1 MKTNHILLTAA
12 LLLCTA
18 SCTKEATEIPDTND
32 DNTLYPV
39 TFSGGIDLVQTK
51 TDDNTTPMRK
61 DVKAKVYVYKNTE
74 TATDVSNPVNKEY
87 EVGDNGDLTI
97 GTGDTIYLAK
107 DTYNFYA
114 VSTDSITE
122 STDASSFPAFTSGVS
137 AELSNGFNYLW
148 AKSES
153 KAITGTPDKQN
164 VALNFERKAVKI
176 VINIE
181 SGTNNGITLKGWM
194 ESGDSAKITPPKVP
208 GSGSNASNLCK
219 MTLSTGVIAPATSVD
234 ADNPVKMT
242 CGEVAENKATVSYI
256 MLPLIDATGTPVP
269 TVTLRVKVQNTGES
283 EDGKE
288 RTYTTQLKYPSGGF
302 ESGKQ
307 YTYTAT
313 LKANGI
319 TFTGATV
326 TNWNPV
332 TFENGEGNLTPTE
345 PDNN

>member
-1 MKTNHILLTAA
+1 
-12 LLLCTA
+12 
-18 SCTKEATEIPDTND
+18 
-32 DNTLYPV
+32 
-39 TFSGGIDLVQTK
+39 
-51 TDDNTTPMRK
+51 
-61 DVKAKVYVYKNTE
+61 
-74 TATDVSNPVNKEY
+74 
-87 EVGDNGDLTI
+87 
-97 GTGDTIYLAK
+97 
-107 DTYNFYA
+107 
-114 VSTDSITE
+114 
-122 STDASSFPAFTSGVS
+122 
-137 AELSNGFNYLW
+137 
-148 AKSES
+148 
-153 KAITGTPDKQN
+153 
-164 VALNFERKAVKI
+164 ERKAVKI

-194 ESGDSAKITPPKVP
+194 DKGDSAKITPPKVP
-208 GSGSNASNLCK
+208 SPNSSNLCK

-283 EDGKE
+283 EGGE

-326 TNWNPV
+326 ADWTDG
-332 TFENGEGNLTPTE
+332 TLGDDGGNLTPIE

>member
-12 LLLCTA
+12 LLLSAA

-51 TDDNTTPMRK
+51 AEDNTTPMRK
-61 DVKAKVYVYKNTE
+61 DVKAKVYVYKSD
-74 TATDVSNPVNKEY
+74 ATVAEVASPVNKEY
-87 EVGDNGDLTI
+87 KVGNNGDLTI

-107 DTYNFYA
+107 GTYNFYA

-122 STDASSFPAFTSGVS
+122 STDASSFPTFTSGVS

-208 GSGSNASNLCK
+208 SPNASNLCK

-256 MLPLIDATGTPVP
+256 MLPLIDESGKPVP

-288 RTYTTQLKYPSGGF
+288 RTYKTQLKYPSGGF

-326 TNWNPV
+326 ADWTDG
-332 TFENGEGNLTPTE
+332 TLGNGGGNLTPTE
-345 PDNN
+345 PDGGS

>member
-1 MKTNHILLTAA
+1 
-12 LLLCTA
+12 
-18 SCTKEATEIPDTND
+18 
-32 DNTLYPV
+32 
-39 TFSGGIDLVQTK
+39 
-51 TDDNTTPMRK
+51 
-61 DVKAKVYVYKNTE
+61 
-74 TATDVSNPVNKEY
+74 
-87 EVGDNGDLTI
+87 
-97 GTGDTIYLAK
+97 
-107 DTYNFYA
+107 
-114 VSTDSITE
+114 
-122 STDASSFPAFTSGVS
+122 
-137 AELSNGFNYLW
+137 
-148 AKSES
+148 
-153 KAITGTPDKQN
+153 
-164 VALNFERKAVKI
+164 
-176 VINIE
+176 
-181 SGTNNGITLKGWM
+181 M

-256 MLPLIDATGTPVP
+256 MLPLIDESNKPVP

>member
-12 LLLCTA
+12 LLLSAA
-18 SCTKEATEIPDTND
+18 SCTKEATEIPDTAD

-51 TDDNTTPMRK
+51 ADNNNTTPMRK
-61 DVKAKVYVYKNTE
+61 DVKAKVYVYKSD
-74 TATDVSNPVNKEY
+74 ATVADVSSPVNKEY
-87 EVGDNGDLTI
+87 KVGNNGDLTI
-97 GTGDTIYLAK
+97 GTSDTIYLAK
-107 DTYNFYA
+107 DTYKFYA

-153 KAITGTPDKQN
+153 KVITGTPDKQN
-164 VALNFERKAVKI
+164 VELKFERKAVKI

-181 SGTNNGITLKGWM
+181 SGANNGITLKGWM

-208 GSGSNASNLCK
+208 SPNTSNLCK

-234 ADNPVKMT
+234 ADSPVKMT
-242 CGEVAENKATVSYI
+242 CGEVESNKATVSYI
-256 MLPLIDATGTPVP
+256 MLPLIDDSNKPVP

-283 EDGKE
+283 ADGGE
-288 RTYTTQLKYPSGGF
+288 RTYKTQLNYPSGGF

-319 TFTGATV
+319 TFTGTTV
-326 TNWNPV
+326 TDWAPV
-332 TFENGEGNLTPTE
+332 TFNNGEGDLTPTE
-345 PDNN
+345 PDSN

>member
-12 LLLCTA
+12 LLLCAA

-51 TDDNTTPMRK
+51 GEDNNTTLMRK

-74 TATDVSNPVNKEY
+74 TVTNVSSPVNKEY
-87 EVGDNGDLTI
+87 KVGNNGDLSI
-97 GTGDTIYLAK
+97 GASDTIYLAK

-122 STDASSFPAFTSGVS
+122 STGASFPTFTSGVS

-194 ESGDSAKITPPKVP
+194 PSGDSAKITPPKIP
-208 GSGSNASNLCK
+208 SPNSSNLCK

-283 EDGKE
+283 EDGGE

-326 TNWNPV
+326 ADWTDG
-332 TFENGEGNLTPTE
+332 TLGDGGGNLTPTE
-345 PDNN
+345 PDNVGS

>member
-12 LLLCTA
+12 LLLCA
-18 SCTKEATEIPDTND
+18 VSCTKEATEIPDTDD

-51 TDDNTTPMRK
+51 ADNNTTPMRK
-61 DVKAKVYVYKNTE
+61 DVKAKVYVYKSD
-74 TATDVSNPVNKEY
+74 ATVADVSSPVNKEY
-87 EVGDNGDLTI
+87 KVGDNGDLTI
-97 GTGDTIYLAK
+97 GTSDTIYLAK

-122 STDASSFPAFTSGVS
+122 STDASSFPTFTSGVS

-208 GSGSNASNLCK
+208 SPNASNLCK

-256 MLPLIDATGTPVP
+256 MLPLIDESNKPVP

-283 EDGKE
+283 EDGGE

-326 TNWNPV
+326 ADWTDG
-332 TFENGEGNLTPTE
+332 TLGNGGGNLTPTE
-345 PDNN
+345 PDGGS